1 MAIPDE
7 AVSLSAERNSES
19 GPFTLRLASGEHVGA
34 RSVVI
39 RHRRQISPSHFAGP
53 GLASSPLWQR
63 RAVWQRWLW
72 PSWPQQKSRNDA
84 VTAFAKRMIDDHAK
98 SNALICQ

>member
-39 RHRRQISPSHFAGP
+39 ATGARYRRLTLPDLVSPLHHFGSAGRYGRGGSGQAGP
-53 GLASSPLWQR
+53 TEIPQR
-63 RAVWQRWLW
+63 RSDRLRQA
-72 PSWPQQKSRNDA
+72 
-84 VTAFAKRMIDDHAK
+84 DD
-98 SNALICQ
+98 